1 MSRVCHDRKDGQL
14 QTAPF
19 AQGRRV
25 DGHHDLIAAAD
36 FDPEPSAV
44 AEARA
49 FVRDTLV
56 SWGLPAGDDI
66 LADAVLLASELVT
79 NAIVHAGTM
88 VQLTCRLN
96 GATVEISVLDRHPA
110 RFIPDPPSPA
120 VNVERPSGRGLLLP
134 AALSSSWGVTY
145 APAAKVVWFRLGP
158 DIPADGPASAGPA
171 IAESLSAADRPG
183 SGFSAADQGAG
194 EGVAALAGGGRSG
207 RDLHQLGYDEL
218 LGHAVAL
225 AREAV
230 GADAAY
236 ALIAD
241 EDGELR
247 MRAAAGRG
255 VPPVEVG
262 ETATAAEQAAPDST
276 GMGTFLELYN
286 QFAEQ
291 GADLAQVQNQP
302 LRSLLTVPF
311 QAEGRV
317 TGMLA
322 VAAAEP
328 DRFAE
333 ADLARVQQVADQV
346 ALPLERA
353 RLTEHDRVRRARL
366 SFLAEASDLLAGSLD
381 QEKTIALAAQLVVPR
396 LAAWC
401 AALLPDDDG
410 ELSPAYVWHADESR
424 ADALTSLLNETPA
437 PQVQHGDG
445 PRQWSLAAPASELRS
460 IAAAELVSDPAWCFP
475 LVARDRSLGVFVI
488 GRPREGALAREAV
501 ELAEDLTRRVALAL
515 DNARLYSEQRQANNA
530 LQRSLLPPELP
541 DIPGMELAAG
551 YEAAGESNEVGGDF
565 YDVFEATAGRWRFA
579 IGDVCGKGPAAA
591 AVTGLTRHALR
602 ILARE
607 GHDVPTVLE
616 RLNALIVDEGSRARF
631 ITLIHGELMPTA
643 GSGEPDSIAVSLV
656 CAGHPPPLVLRAGG
670 GVEVAAESQ
679 PLLGVLNGITFDQST
694 MRMFPGDVL
703 LCVTDGV
710 TERRSGD
717 RLLDD
722 GDGLRDLLGDCSE
735 LNAGSV
741 VARIQRAVR
750 EFGSEPPTDDLALL
764 VFRGL

>member
-1 MSRVCHDRKDGQL
+1 
-14 QTAPF
+14 
-19 AQGRRV
+19 V
-25 DGHHDLIAAAD
+25 DEDQDLCAAAD
-36 FDPEPSAV
+36 FDPEPTAV
-44 AEARA
+44 GTARS

-56 SWGLPAGDDI
+56 SWGLSGADVRVT
-66 LADAVLLASELVT
+66 DAVLLASELVT
-79 NAIVHAGTM
+79 NAIVHAGTP
-88 VQLTCRLN
+88 VELTCRMS
-96 GATVEISVLDRHPA
+96 GGIVEVSVLDRHPA
-110 RFIPDPPSPA
+110 RMIPDPPGA
-120 VNVERPSGRGLLLP
+120 AADIDRPSGRGLLLP

-145 APAAKVVWFRLGP
+145 AAAAKAIWFRLAP
-158 DIPADGPASAGPA
+158 DAGSDGHPPITPAVAA
-171 IAESLSAADRPG
+171 SLSAERPG
-183 SGFSAADQGAG
+183 PDAATSAETGAG
-194 EGVAALAGGGRSG
+194 V
-207 RDLHQLGYDEL
+207 RDLLQLSYDEL
-218 LGHAVAL
+218 LGHAVTL

-255 VPPVEVG
+255 ASQLPAG
-262 ETATAAEQAAPDST
+262 GGADDSDSP
-276 GMGTFLELYN
+276 GMRTFVDLYN
-286 QFAEQ
+286 QFAER
-291 GADLAQVQNQP
+291 GADLAQVQNEP

-333 ADLARVQQVADQV
+333 ADLALVQQVADQV

-401 AALLPDDDG
+401 AALVPDEDG
-410 ELSPAYVWHADESR
+410 ELRPAYVWHADESQV
-424 ADALTSLLNETPA
+424 DALTALLGQA
-437 PQVQHGDG
+437 PPPELAPGDDAL
-445 PRQWSLAAPASELRS
+445 RWSLAGPAPGPGSGT
-460 IAAAELVSDPAWCFP
+460 AAELAADPAWCFP
-475 LVARDRSLGVFVI
+475 LVARDRSLGVFII

-501 ELAEDLTRRVALAL
+501 DLAEDLTRRVALAM

-551 YEAAGESNEVGGDF
+551 YEAAGEGNEVGGDF
-565 YDVFEATAGRWRFA
+565 YDVFEATTGRWRFA
-579 IGDVCGKGPAAA
+579 IGDVCGKGPEAA

-616 RLNALIVDEGSRARF
+616 RLNALIVDEGVRARF
-631 ITLIHGELMPTA
+631 ITLIHGELRPAA
-643 GSGEPDSIAVSLV
+643 GAGEAATVSLV
-656 CAGHPPPLVLRAGG
+656 CAGHPPALVLRRAG
-670 GVEVAAESQ
+670 GVETVTDSQ
-679 PLLGVLNGITFDQST
+679 PLLGVLDGVTFEQN
-694 MRMFPGDVL
+694 MVRLFRGDVL

-722 GDGLRDLLGDCSE
+722 DDGLRRLLGECPD

-750 EFGSEPPTDDLALL
+750 EFGSDPPTDDLALL
-764 VFRGL
+764 VFRAV

>member
-1 MSRVCHDRKDGQL
+1 
-14 QTAPF
+14 
-19 AQGRRV
+19 V
-25 DGHHDLIAAAD
+25 DEDQDFCAAAD
-36 FDPEPSAV
+36 FEPDPAAV
-44 AEARA
+44 ASARF

-56 SWGLPAGDDI
+56 SWGLPDDDI
-66 LADAVLLASELVT
+66 RVTDAVLLASELVT
-79 NAIVHAGTM
+79 NAIVHAGTRL
-88 VQLTCRLN
+88 QLTCRMN
-96 GATVEISVLDRHPA
+96 AATVEISVLDRHPA
-110 RFIPDPPSPA
+110 RMIPDAPSA
-120 VNVERPSGRGLLLP
+120 ADELDRPSGRGLLLP

-145 APAAKVVWFRLGP
+145 ASAAKVIWFRLGP
-158 DIPADGPASAGPA
+158 DAGRDGHAPTAPAVAASLAAERPGPDLGGPAADPGP
-171 IAESLSAADRPG
+171 
-183 SGFSAADQGAG
+183 
-194 EGVAALAGGGRSG
+194 GGRG
-207 RDLHQLGYDEL
+207 LLQLGYDEL
-218 LGHAVAL
+218 LGHAVTL

-236 ALIAD
+236 ALVAD

-255 VPPVEVG
+255 VSQLQVGDVE
-262 ETATAAEQAAPDST
+262 AAAS
-276 GMGTFLELYN
+276 GISTFLDLYD
-286 QFAEQ
+286 QFAER
-291 GADLAQVQNQP
+291 GADLSQVQNEP

-311 QAEGRV
+311 QTDGRV

-333 ADLARVQQVADQV
+333 SDLALVQDVADQV

-401 AALLPDDDG
+401 AALVPDEDG
-410 ELSPAYVWHADESR
+410 ELRPAYVWHADESR
-424 ADALTSLLNETPA
+424 VDTLTGLLDQAPV
-437 PQVQHGDG
+437 PQVLPGEG
-445 PRQWSLAAPASELRS
+445 AVRWSPAASGAGRRS
-460 IAAAELVSDPAWCFP
+460 GAAAELASDPAWCFP
-475 LVARDRSLGVFVI
+475 LVARDRSLGVFII

-515 DNARLYSEQRQANNA
+515 DNARLYSEQRQATNA

-541 DIPGMELAAG
+541 DIPGVELAAG
-551 YEAAGESNEVGGDF
+551 YEAAGEGNEVGGDF
-565 YDVFEATAGRWRFA
+565 YDVFEATPGRWRFA
-579 IGDVCGKGPAAA
+579 IGDVCGKGPEAA

-616 RLNALIVDEGSRARF
+616 RLNALIVDEGARARF
-631 ITLIHGELMPTA
+631 ITLIHGELIPAARA
-643 GSGEPDSIAVSLV
+643 GEAATVSLV
-656 CAGHPPPLVLRAGG
+656 CAGHPPPLLLRAGG
-670 GVEVAAESQ
+670 AVKVAADSQ
-679 PLLGVLNGITFDQST
+679 PLLGVLEGVLFHENTIG
-694 MRMFPGDVL
+694 MFPGDVL

-722 GDGLRDLLGDCSE
+722 ADGLRHLLAECSD

-741 VARIQRAVR
+741 VAKVRRAVN
-750 EFGSEPPTDDLALL
+750 EFGSDPPTDDLALL
-764 VFRGL
+764 VFRAM

>member
-1 MSRVCHDRKDGQL
+1 ME
-14 QTAPF
+14 PE
-19 AQGRRV
+19 QGR
-25 DGHHDLIAAAD
+25 IAAAG
-36 FDPEPSAV
+36 FDPEPCAV
-44 AEARA
+44 ATARC

-56 SWGLPAGDDI
+56 SWGLPGRDD
-66 LADAVLLASELVT
+66 LVTDAVLLASELVT
-79 NAIVHAGTM
+79 NAIVHAGTA
-88 VQLTCRLN
+88 VELTCRLN

-110 RFIPDPPSPA
+110 RVIPDPPGA
-120 VNVERPSGRGLLLP
+120 AADVARPSGRGLVLP

-145 APAAKVVWFRLGP
+145 ASAAKVIWFRLGP
-158 DIPADGPASAGPA
+158 DVPADGPPVAGPA
-171 IAESLSAADRPG
+171 IAEPEASAGRPG
-183 SGFSAADQGAG
+183 GRPGEPAD
-194 EGVAALAGGGRSG
+194 EPGGGP
-207 RDLHQLGYDEL
+207 DLLQLGYDEL
-218 LGHAVAL
+218 LGHAVTL

-230 GADAAY
+230 AADAAY

-255 VPPVEVG
+255 VSQPSGGAAAAAAGPPG
-262 ETATAAEQAAPDST
+262 AA
-276 GMGTFLELYN
+276 GMGTFLDLYN
-286 QFAEQ
+286 QFAER
-291 GADLAQVQNQP
+291 GADLAQIQNEP
-302 LRSLLTVPF
+302 LRSLLTVPLA
-311 QAEGRV
+311 AEGRV

-322 VAAAEP
+322 VAAAGP
-328 DRFAE
+328 GRFAE

-353 RLTEHDRVRRARL
+353 RLTEQDRVRRARL

-381 QEKTIALAAQLVVPR
+381 PQKTIALAAQLVVPR
-396 LAAWC
+396 LAAWY
-401 AALLPDDDG
+401 AALLPDSGG
-410 ELSPAYVWHADESR
+410 ELRPAYVWHADESLV
-424 ADALTSLLNETPA
+424 DALTGLLNQTPA
-437 PQVQHGDG
+437 PQVMPGDG
-445 PRQWSLAAPASELRS
+445 ARPWSLGASASATVPEPRFG
-460 IAAAELVSDPAWCFP
+460 AAAELATDPAWCFP
-475 LVARDRSLGVFVI
+475 LVARDRGLGIIVI

-515 DNARLYSEQRQANNA
+515 DNARLYAEQRQATSA

-551 YEAAGESNEVGGDF
+551 YEAAGEGNEVGGDF
-565 YDVFEATAGRWRFA
+565 YDVFEARPGRWRFA
-579 IGDVCGKGPAAA
+579 IGDVCGTGPEAA

-616 RLNALIVDEGSRARF
+616 RLNTLIVDEGTRARF
-631 ITLIHGELMPTA
+631 ITLIHGELMPA
-643 GSGEPDSIAVSLV
+643 PGPGEAAAVFLV
-656 CAGHPPPLVLRAGG
+656 CAGHPPPLVLRSAG
-670 GVEVAAESQ
+670 GVETAAEPQ
-679 PLLGVLNGITFDQST
+679 PLLGVLDGVRFEQST
-694 MRMFPGDVL
+694 IRMAAGDVL

-710 TERRSGD
+710 TERRSGG

-722 GDGLRDLLGDCSE
+722 GDGLRDLLRECSE

-750 EFGSEPPTDDLALL
+750 EFGPDPPTDDLALL